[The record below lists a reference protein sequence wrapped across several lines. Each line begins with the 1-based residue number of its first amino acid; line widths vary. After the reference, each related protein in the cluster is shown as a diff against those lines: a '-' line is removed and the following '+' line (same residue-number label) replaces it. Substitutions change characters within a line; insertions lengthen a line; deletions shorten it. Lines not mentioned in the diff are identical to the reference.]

1 MSIIGMN
8 HAVLYVRDARVH
20 KDFYSRVLGFT
31 TNIEDSN
38 GQFVFMRAPNSSNH
52 HDVAFFSVGGH
63 ASPSTA
69 GRQSVGLYHIA
80 WEVET
85 LAELEETKK
94 TLEREGCL
102 VGASDHG
109 VNKSLY
115 AVDPD
120 GIEFEVMWLTPEKFW
135 GDSET
140 SAVIEPLDLEGEI
153 EKFGRDLKGGS

>member
-1 MSIIGMN
+1 M
-8 HAVLYVRDARVH
+8 
-20 KDFYSRVLGFT
+20 
-31 TNIEDSN
+31 
-38 GQFVFMRAPNSSNH
+38 
-52 HDVAFFSVGGH
+52 
-63 ASPSTA
+63 
-69 GRQSVGLYHIA
+69 QS
-80 WEVET
+80 W
-85 LAELEETKK
+85 KK
-94 TLEREGCL
+94 RKKRLKERGL

-153 EKFGRDLKGGS
+153 EKFGRDLKGELDVFFGGVLFIKTNRKNDYS